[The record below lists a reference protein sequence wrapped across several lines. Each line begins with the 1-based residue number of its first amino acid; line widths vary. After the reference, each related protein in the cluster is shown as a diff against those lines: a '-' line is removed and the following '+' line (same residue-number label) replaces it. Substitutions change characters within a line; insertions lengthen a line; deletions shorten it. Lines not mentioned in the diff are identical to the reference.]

1 VSAVGET
8 IKVSAFVRR
17 DLRIMLSYRMAA
29 FAELAGMAGQAIAFS
44 FVARLI
50 DPARLPIYGGAHAD
64 YLEFV
69 VIGIAMNMVV
79 LMMLHQLATAIRNEQ
94 LAGTLESLLVTPT
107 RLATIQTGSAA
118 FQLLFVPLR
127 TGMFVGVLG
136 IVFGLNYHVSG
147 LLPCVVILFG
157 FLPFLWGLGLL
168 SAGAILTFKRGNG
181 ALMTGGTVLGLASGT
196 LFPLA
201 LFPAWIR
208 VIAHANPLAIAINGM
223 REALIGGA
231 AWTSVGTD
239 LLELVPLAI
248 AALALGA
255 IAFRLALRRE
265 RRLGTLGLY

>member
-1 VSAVGET
+1 MSVLVET
-8 IKVSAFVRR
+8 AKVSAFVRR

-29 FAELAGMAGQAIAFS
+29 AGELAGVAGQAIAFF
-44 FVARLI
+44 FVGRLI
-50 DPARLPIYGGAHAD
+50 DSSRLPIYGGTHSD

-79 LMMLHQLATAIRNEQ
+79 IMMLHQLAMAIRNEQ

-127 TGMFVGVLG
+127 MGLFVGVLG
-136 IVFGLNYHVSG
+136 IVFGLHYHVSG
-147 LLPCVVILFG
+147 LVPSVVILLG

-181 ALMTGGTVLGLASGT
+181 ALMTGGTVLGLASGA
-196 LFPLA
+196 LVPLA
-201 LFPAWIR
+201 LFPVWVR
-208 VIAHANPLAIAINGM
+208 TVAHANPLAIAINGM
-223 REALIGGA
+223 REALIGGT

-248 AALALGA
+248 VALVLGA
-255 IAFRLALRRE
+255 TAFRLALRRE

>member
-1 VSAVGET
+1 VSALSET
-8 IKVSAFVRR
+8 VKVSAFLRR

-29 FAELAGMAGQAIAFS
+29 VGELAGIAGQAIAFS

-50 DPARLPIYGGAHAD
+50 DPSRLPVYGGAHAD

-79 LMMLHQLATAIRNEQ
+79 ILMLHQLATAIRNEQ

-118 FQLLFVPLR
+118 FQLLFVPIR
-127 TGMFVGVLG
+127 MGFFVGVLG
-136 IVFGLNYHVSG
+136 IVFGLHYHLSG
-147 LLPCVVILFG
+147 VLPAIVILLG

-181 ALMTGGTVLGLASGT
+181 VLMTGGTVLALASGA

-201 LFPAWIR
+201 LLPVWVRAIS
-208 VIAHANPLAIAINGM
+208 HANPLAIAIGGT
-223 REALIGGA
+223 REALIGGT

-248 AALALGA
+248 VALALGA
-255 IAFRLALRRE
+255 LAFRLALRRE

>member
-1 VSAVGET
+1 VSALGEVT
-8 IKVSAFVRR
+8 KVSAFMRR

-29 FAELAGMAGQAIAFS
+29 FGMLAGMAGQAIAFS
-44 FVARLI
+44 FVARLVN
-50 DPARLPIYGGAHAD
+50 PSRLPVYGAAHTD

-79 LMMLHQLATAIRNEQ
+79 IMMLHQLATAIRNEQ

-107 RLATIQTGSAA
+107 RIATVQSGSAA

-127 TGMFVGVLG
+127 MGLFVGVLG
-136 IVFGLNYHVSG
+136 IGFGLNYHVSG
-147 LLPCVVILFG
+147 LVPSVVILLG

-181 ALMTGGTVLGLASGT
+181 ALMTGGTLLGLASGA

-201 LFPAWIR
+201 LFPAWVR
-208 VIAHANPLAIAINGM
+208 TIAQANPLAIAINGM
-223 REALIGGA
+223 REALIGGT

-248 AALALGA
+248 VALALGA